1 MAVGVKHVDVSALL
15 QEVAAL
21 HAQVRSLTT
30 VRSEIAAIKDA
41 VQVVRATSVR
51 VARPANN
58 TKSSE
63 FHDGVVVADVAAAG
77 QDNSLSNDSI
87 FCSCSSQTSEV

>member
-1 MAVGVKHVDVSALL
+1 
-15 QEVAAL
+15 
-21 HAQVRSLTT
+21 VRL
-30 VRSEIAAIKDA
+30 EIAAIKDA
-41 VQVVRATSVR
+41 VQAVRATSVR
-51 VARPANN
+51 VARPENN

-87 FCSCSSQTSEV
+87 FCSCSSQTSEVWSESAARS